1 MVRLNVTC
9 GGSTVLPLFLYV
21 GLGLTVLLALTC
33 VDFSSATNSE
43 PVTDESSHQEN
54 DDAASEHE
62 EDCGCGS
69 NLNRK
74 HHHSELHDHN
84 THDHVH
90 HDHSHT
96 AHGHVNP
103 AEKYSRAKNTESM
116 TFDEHDHVHVN
127 PAEKYSR
134 AKNTERT
141 TFDDQ
146 NHGHINPA
154 ENTVPSTFPRTNQM
168 VHLKGGTFTM
178 GTDEPGIVA
187 DGESPAR
194 QVTLDPF
201 YLDVYEVSN
210 SEFELFVNATGYT
223 TEAET
228 FGDSFVLEGRI
239 SEEIKK
245 DITQA
250 VQQAPWWLP
259 VKGADWLHPEG
270 PDSSVRPDRMDH
282 PVVHTSWNDAT
293 EYCKWA
299 NKRLPTEAEWE
310 YAARGGLENR
320 RFPWGN
326 KLEPKGEHLMNVWQG
341 EFPTHNSAEDG
352 YAGSCPVTAF
362 LPNKFGLYNT
372 VGNAW
377 EWVQDWWTIR
387 HSAEPAKNPKGP
399 QSGTDKV
406 KKGGSYMCHV
416 SYCYRYRCAARSQNT
431 PDSSAS
437 NLGFRCASDELP
449 PGIECKNC

>member
-1 MVRLNVTC
+1 MI
-9 GGSTVLPLFLYV
+9 
-21 GLGLTVLLALTC
+21 
-33 VDFSSATNSE
+33 
-43 PVTDESSHQEN
+43 
-54 DDAASEHE
+54 
-62 EDCGCGS
+62 
-69 NLNRK
+69 K
-74 HHHSELHDHN
+74 
-84 THDHVH
+84 
-90 HDHSHT
+90 
-96 AHGHVNP
+96 
-103 AEKYSRAKNTESM
+103 
-116 TFDEHDHVHVN
+116 
-127 PAEKYSR
+127 
-134 AKNTERT
+134 
-141 TFDDQ
+141 

-194 QVTLDPF
+194 QVTVDPF

-228 FGDSFVLEGRI
+228 FGDFFVLEGRI

-320 RFPWGN
+320 
-326 KLEPKGEHLMNVWQG
+326 
-341 EFPTHNSAEDG
+341 
-352 YAGSCPVTAF
+352 
-362 LPNKFGLYNT
+362 
-372 VGNAW
+372 
-377 EWVQDWWTIR
+377 
-387 HSAEPAKNPKGP
+387 
-399 QSGTDKV
+399 
-406 KKGGSYMCHV
+406 
-416 SYCYRYRCAARSQNT
+416 
-431 PDSSAS
+431 
-437 NLGFRCASDELP
+437 
-449 PGIECKNC
+449 